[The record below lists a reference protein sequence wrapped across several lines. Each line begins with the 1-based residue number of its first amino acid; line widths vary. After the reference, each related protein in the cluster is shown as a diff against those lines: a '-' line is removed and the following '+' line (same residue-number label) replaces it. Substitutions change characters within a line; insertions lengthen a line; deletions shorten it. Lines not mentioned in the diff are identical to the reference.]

1 MTSPSPT
8 PPPRRLPKRVGPAAA
23 AAIVMLALFAGLF
36 AWRSARTA
44 QPSAGAPPPTAVVA
58 IQINPTDVPAS
69 LPSVGSLR
77 AVREVVL
84 APEVA
89 GRVVAIRFNS
99 GDAVAAGSTLVQLY
113 DAPERADRAAAVA
126 HAKFTGVQLERSRQ
140 LATTGAE
147 PRELLDQRVAEHDQA
162 LAAVSQIEARLAQ
175 KTIRAPF
182 AGAIGL
188 RKINPGQYLNP
199 GDAIASL
206 TALDQLYVDFS
217 VPQQDFAKLRVGSPV
232 SVTTDAWPGRTFL
245 ARVNAIEPQIGED
258 TRNITIQAV
267 VANADRALRPGLFVT
282 AALQLPPEHGVLVVP
297 ATAIQTSASG
307 ESVTVIRGPR
317 AQQEGKAEIV
327 PVTTGRRFG
336 DSVVIT
342 GGLKP
347 GDVVV
352 TEGQPRVQPGAQVKV
367 VHKPQPASR

>member
-1 MTSPSPT
+1 MTSASPT
-8 PPPRRLPKRVGPAAA
+8 PPSRRLPKRAGPAVI
-23 AAIVMLALFAGLF
+23 AAIVMLAIFAGLF
-36 AWRSARTA
+36 IWRSARTA
-44 QPSAGAPPPTAVVA
+44 QPSAGAPPPTTVVA
-58 IQINPTDVPAS
+58 TQVISSDVPAS
-69 LPSVGSLR
+69 LQSVGSLR

-162 LAAVSQIEARLAQ
+162 LAAVSQIDARLTQ

-182 AGAIGL
+182 AGAVGL
-188 RKINPGQYLNP
+188 RRINPGQYLNP

-206 TALDQLYVDFS
+206 TALDQLYVDFN
-217 VPQQDFAKLRVGSPV
+217 VPQQDFAKLRVGGLV
-232 SVTTDAWPGRTFL
+232 SLTTDAWPGRTFA
-245 ARVNAIEPQIGED
+245 ARVNAIEPRIGED
-258 TRNITIQAV
+258 TRNITIQAI
-267 VANADRALRPGLFVT
+267 VANGDRALRPGMHVT
-282 AALQLPPEHGVLVVP
+282 AALALPPQHGALVAP
-297 ATAIQTSASG
+297 STAIQTSASG
-307 ESVTVIRGPR
+307 ESVTVIRGPK
-317 AQQEGKAEIV
+317 ALQEGKAEIV

-336 DSVVIT
+336 DKVIILT
-342 GGLKP
+342 GLKS
-347 GDVVV
+347 GDVVI

-367 VHKPQPASR
+367 VGKPQPASR